1 MESQASLLPHEQI
14 RALAEIGIM
23 AARQRDVDTAEVIF
37 QAIERSHPNR
47 SMAYA
52 GQALARLAVGRHAE
66 ALAAV
71 DRGLRL
77 ARPEDH
83 GELHALRGVALLA
96 VGRPAECGVALR
108 LAGDNPLA
116 VAMREPTPTLPAA
129 SSEAAAGG
137 AFVPPRSG
145 PTRLAPG
152 PASAAIHV
160 RAGSDQDMTAS
171 SA

>member
-1 MESQASLLPHEQI
+1 MESHAKLLPHEQI

-23 AARQRDVDTAEVIF
+23 AARRRDVDTAEVIF
-37 QAIERSHPNR
+37 RAIELSHPNR

-52 GQALARLAVGRHAE
+52 GQALARLAVGRPAQ

-83 GELHALRGVALLA
+83 GELHTFRGVALLA

-108 LAGDNPLA
+108 QAGDNPLA
-116 VAMREPTPTLPAA
+116 MAMREPAPAA
-129 SSEAAAGG
+129 PASTGAPTDTGKAAAAGAG
-137 AFVPPRSG
+137 G
-145 PTRLAPG
+145 PLQPQFWTEK
-152 PASAAIHV
+152 
-160 RAGSDQDMTAS
+160 T
-171 SA
+171 

>member
-1 MESQASLLPHEQI
+1 MDSHAKLLPHEQI

-23 AARQRDVDTAEVIF
+23 AARRRDVDTAEVIF
-37 QAIERSHPNR
+37 RAIELSHPNR

-52 GQALARLAVGRHAE
+52 GQALARLAVGRPAQ

-83 GELHALRGVALLA
+83 GELHTLRGVALLA

-108 LAGDNPLA
+108 QAGDNPLA
-116 VAMREPTPTLPAA
+116 VAMREPAPAA
-129 SSEAAAGG
+129 PTALAATGKAAPGNAAAVGTGG
-137 AFVPPRSG
+137 PLQPQFW
-145 PTRLAPG
+145 TEK
-152 PASAAIHV
+152 
-160 RAGSDQDMTAS
+160 T
-171 SA
+171 

>member
-1 MESQASLLPHEQI
+1 MESHAKLLPHEQI

-23 AARQRDVDTAEVIF
+23 AARRRDVDTAEVIF
-37 QAIERSHPNR
+37 RAIELSHPNR

-52 GQALARLAVGRHAE
+52 GQALARLAVGRPAQ

-83 GELHALRGVALLA
+83 GELHTLRGVALLA

-108 LAGDNPLA
+108 QAGDNPLA
-116 VAMREPTPTLPAA
+116 VAMREPAPATPAA
-129 SSEAAAGG
+129 PTAPTATGKAAAAGAG
-137 AFVPPRSG
+137 G
-145 PTRLAPG
+145 PLQPQFWTEK
-152 PASAAIHV
+152 
-160 RAGSDQDMTAS
+160 T
-171 SA
+171 

>member
-1 MESQASLLPHEQI
+1 MESQAKLLPHEQI

-23 AARQRDVDTAEVIF
+23 AARRRDVDTAEVIF
-37 QAIERSHPNR
+37 RAIELSHPNR

-52 GQALARLAVGRHAE
+52 GQALARLAVGRPAQ

-108 LAGDNPLA
+108 QAGDNPLA
-116 VAMREPTPTLPAA
+116 VAMREPAPAA
-129 SSEAAAGG
+129 PAAPTAPTTTGKAAAAGAG
-137 AFVPPRSG
+137 G
-145 PTRLAPG
+145 PLQPEFWTER
-152 PASAAIHV
+152 
-160 RAGSDQDMTAS
+160 T
-171 SA
+171 

>member
-1 MESQASLLPHEQI
+1 MESQAKLLPHEQI

-23 AARQRDVDTAEVIF
+23 AARRRDVDTAEVIF
-37 QAIERSHPNR
+37 RAIELSHPNR

-52 GQALARLAVGRHAE
+52 GQALARLAVGRPAQ

-83 GELHALRGVALLA
+83 GELHTLRGVALLA

-108 LAGDNPLA
+108 QAGDNPLA
-116 VAMREPTPTLPAA
+116 VAMREPAAATPAA
-129 SSEAAAGG
+129 PTATTATGKAAAAG
-137 AFVPPRSG
+137 ASG
-145 PTRLAPG
+145 PLQPQFWTEK
-152 PASAAIHV
+152 
-160 RAGSDQDMTAS
+160 T
-171 SA
+171 

>member
-1 MESQASLLPHEQI
+1 MENHAKLLPHEQI

-23 AARQRDVDTAEVIF
+23 AARRRDVDTAEVIF
-37 QAIERSHPNR
+37 RAIELSHPNR

-52 GQALARLAVGRHAE
+52 GQALARLAVGRPAQ

-83 GELHALRGVALLA
+83 GELHTLRGVALLA

-108 LAGDNPLA
+108 QAGDNPLA
-116 VAMREPTPTLPAA
+116 MAMREPAPAA
-129 SSEAAAGG
+129 PASTGAPTATGKAAAAGAG
-137 AFVPPRSG
+137 G
-145 PTRLAPG
+145 PLQPQFWTEK
-152 PASAAIHV
+152 
-160 RAGSDQDMTAS
+160 T
-171 SA
+171 

>member
-1 MESQASLLPHEQI
+1 MESQAKLLPHEQI

-23 AARQRDVDTAEVIF
+23 AARRRDVDTAELIF
-37 QAIERSHPNR
+37 HAIELSHPDR

-52 GQALARLAVGRHAE
+52 GQALARLAVGRPAQ

-83 GELHALRGVALLA
+83 GELHTLRGVALLA

-108 LAGDNPLA
+108 QAGDNPLA
-116 VAMREPTPTLPAA
+116 MAMRGPAPAA
-129 SSEAAAGG
+129 AAATGALAALTASTATGKAAAAGAG
-137 AFVPPRSG
+137 G
-145 PTRLAPG
+145 PLQPQFWTEK
-152 PASAAIHV
+152 
-160 RAGSDQDMTAS
+160 T
-171 SA
+171 